1 MESRRLF
8 LFLVGELSLVQVW
21 RAGKAWELLGGVRR
35 LLCSSLGI
43 ELKLK
48 CVMRSLASP

>member
-21 RAGKAWELLGGVRR
+21 RAGKPRDYRVGVRR
-35 LLCSSLGI
+35 LLCSSLEM

-48 CVMRSLASP
+48 CVTRSLASP